1 MTESAGEKDDVPP
14 PTDHDA
20 PPPPEPDG
28 AAADASRPD
37 GEADKLEEPRA
48 LEHEPPEPAVSS
60 EAIASAPT
68 SPSPPTE
75 EVEPRPAAP
84 PVDNGRPGTLV
95 PALIGA
101 VVGAVVAIVA
111 IFGFS
116 LVNAPDAALP
126 GRVQSQ
132 DDAIKALASRVD
144 ALQLTAKKGP
154 DEQSALVARVAA
166 LEAGALKIKGLDE
179 EAKAAIEA
187 ARAARADAAKALT
200 LASQSRPVD
209 VAVAPAPPAPP
220 PPPPFNP
227 APLEARISAL
237 EAALAAPKSAS
248 RAPPEEGVASKE
260 SPALAVVAEALADN
274 LRNGRPFPLEESA
287 LERLGVAE
295 AKLAPLKPLAEHGA
309 PTPASLAADFR
320 AVAPAVL
327 ASVAAAPKEGV
338 MDRLMANMSKVVK
351 VTPVGE
357 IAGDDPAALVSQIE
371 GALDHGDVARAISAW
386 DRLPD
391 PARQASKDWALA
403 ARTRQAAQ
411 AAAQSL
417 VAEAMAALAKTK
429 N

>member
-1 MTESAGEKDDVPP
+1 MTDNAGEKDDVPP
-14 PTDHDA
+14 PADHA
-20 PPPPEPDG
+20 ATPPTEPDG
-28 AAADASRPD
+28 AAEDASPPD
-37 GEADKLEEPRA
+37 VEAGKTEEPKA
-48 LEHEPPEPAVSS
+48 LEHETPEPALSS
-60 EAIASAPT
+60 EADASAPT
-68 SPSPPTE
+68 SPPDD
-75 EVEPRPAAP
+75 EPDRRPAAP
-84 PVDNGRPGTLV
+84 PPDGPRPGSLV

-101 VVGAVVAIVA
+101 VVGAVVAIIA

-144 ALQLTAKKGP
+144 AMQLTAKKGP

-179 EAKAAIEA
+179 EAKAAAETAKA
-187 ARAARADAAKALT
+187 ARSDAAKALT

-209 VAVAPAPPAPP
+209 VAPAAPAPP
-220 PPPPFNP
+220 PPPFDPS
-227 APLEARISAL
+227 PLEARIAAL
-237 EAALAAPKSAS
+237 EAALASPKSAS
-248 RAPPEEGVASKE
+248 RAPPEEGVASKD

-287 LERLGVAE
+287 LERLGVPE
-295 AKLAPLKPLAEHGA
+295 ARLAPLKPLADHGA

-320 AVAPAVL
+320 ALAPAVL

-338 MDRLMANMSKVVK
+338 MNRLMANMSKVVT

-357 IAGDDPAALVSQIE
+357 TAGDDPAALVSQIE
-371 GALDHGDVARAISAW
+371 GALDHGDVARALGAW

-391 PARQASKDWALA
+391 PAKQASKDWAVA
-403 ARTRQAAQ
+403 ARTRQSAQGAAQ
-411 AAAQSL
+411 NL